1 MAGTLGSIAEEFAQP
16 ARWRAFR
23 DSSVE
28 AAYREWHFRQNRA
41 IGLVVGI
48 ATVALSGSL
57 PVLFWLLFGE
67 WLPALVIA
75 NWVIAVPVVVVSLAV
90 GFAGLW
96 RWASRMAAFANA
108 AVGLDFVWI
117 IGTVYGF
124 ESPLVALGVLA
135 IAFFPLVLRL
145 RTIETAL
152 AVSLTMT
159 IPVGLLIEQTRT
171 GAISLFNSWPSIFM
185 LVAMTVI
192 ILLIAAIAEAGLR
205 EQFVTEQTVV
215 RQRSQ
220 LQASQRLLRRYVPE
234 QVADAVISGP
244 AESVDEHERRKLTIF
259 FSDLVG
265 FTDLSEEL
273 EPEDLATVLHDY
285 FTEMSAIAK
294 RHGGTVD
301 DLVGDAILVLFGAP
315 DRTDDH
321 DQALRAV
328 RMAVEMQSAMGP
340 LNQRWAS
347 AGIPATLRVRMGI
360 NTGVATVGN
369 FGSAERTKYTALGKQ
384 VNIAARI
391 QSQCEPGKVLISHPT
406 WLLVRDE
413 INCTPKGELA
423 LKGLHK
429 PMPAY
434 EVVSSQPR

>member
-1 MAGTLGSIAEEFAQP
+1 MTLVERFIDFRDWPASRKTARVGAIFVPVLLLVTGFVILASPDAVDAPMLVRLILIGLAFFCVNATLGWFTDRRGVEGRWTAHLMVFSATAWLWVAIYMFGYLTTPFIALPMMLGLFGGLWWD
-16 ARWRAFR
+16 AR
-23 DSSVE
+23 
-28 AAYREWHFRQNRA
+28 
-41 IGLVVGI
+41 IGLVGFMWGLCWS
-48 ATVALSGSL
+48 AL
-57 PVLFWLLFGE
+57 
-67 WLPALVIA
+67 
-75 NWVIAVPVVVVSLAV
+75 LAV
-90 GFAGLW
+90 ITFTDVAPFAPAMVIRDIDGLKSTSWFIGYGVCLIAGTILVYTLGF
-96 RWASRMAAFANA
+96 
-108 AVGLDFVWI
+108 V
-117 IGTVYGF
+117 
-124 ESPLVALGVLA
+124 A
-135 IAFFPLVLRL
+135 IAAADL
-145 RTIETAL
+145 
-152 AVSLTMT
+152 
-159 IPVGLLIEQTRT
+159 QTRRLT
-171 GAISLFNSWPSIFM
+171 ETHVRLERAYG
-185 LVAMTVI
+185 
-192 ILLIAAIAEAGLR
+192 LI
-205 EQFVTEQTVV
+205 
-215 RQRSQ
+215 
-220 LQASQRLLRRYVPE
+220 RRYVPE
-234 QVADAVISGP
+234 QVADAVISDAP
-244 AESVDEHERRKLTIF
+244 ESIDRHERRKLTIF

-328 RMAVEMQSAMGP
+328 RMAVEMQEAMGP

-347 AGIPATLRVRMGI
+347 AGIPEALAVRMGV

-391 QSQCEPGKVLISHPT
+391 QAQCQPSKVLLSHAT

-413 INCTPKGELA
+413 IACTNVGELT

-434 EVVSSQPR
+434 EVQA